1 MRISFRL
8 LATLGLAALLSAC
21 AGTPTAPT
29 RAQLPEDLSTRHLLA
44 DVPFYA
50 QDEYQCGPAALAMML
65 NQRGIEATPEAL
77 KERVYIPERKGSL
90 QVEMVAAAR
99 DKGMLVYPLE
109 PELQAVLRE
118 IDAGNPVLVMQNLA
132 FNWYPQWHYAVAIGY
147 DLAEQ
152 ELILHSGLQQEQR
165 EPFKLFLRTWQRTDN
180 WARVILPAD
189 QLPATAE
196 PLPYLRAAS
205 DLEQTG
211 QLDSAKNAYQTALI
225 RWPEQAAARLGLGN
239 VAWQQ
244 GDRSIAVAHFSEL
257 TRQFPALDAGWN
269 NLITGLTE
277 MGCQQAAEVAQHCS
291 DQRSDISAENDQNA
305 ACPLPA
311 CP

>member
-1 MRISFRL
+1 M
-8 LATLGLAALLSAC
+8 LSAC
-21 AGTPTAPT
+21 AGTQTIPDNS
-29 RAQLPEDLSTRHLLA
+29 QLPPDLHRQQLLD
-44 DVPFYA
+44 DVPFFA

-65 NQRGIEATPEAL
+65 NQRHIEATPEAL

-99 DKGMLVYPLE
+99 DQGLLVYPLA
-109 PELQAVLRE
+109 PELQAILTEVN
-118 IDAGNPVLVMQNLA
+118 AGNAVLVMQNLGL
-132 FNWYPQWHYAVAIGY
+132 NWFPQWHYAVVVGY
-147 DLAEQ
+147 DLNTR
-152 ELILHSGLQQEQR
+152 ELILHSGLQQAQR
-165 EPFKLFLRTWQRTDN
+165 EPFKLFLRTWSRAEN
-180 WARVILPAD
+180 WARVAMPTD

-211 QLDSAKNAYQTALI
+211 KLDSAKDAYQTALI
-225 RWPEQAAARLGLGN
+225 RWPEEPVARLGLGN

-244 GDRSIAVAHFSEL
+244 GDKSIAVAHFSEL

-269 NLITGLTE
+269 NLITGLND
-277 MGCQQAAEVAQHCS
+277 MGCEQAAKVAQQCFE
-291 DQRSDISAENDQNA
+291 QRTQTGAENGENA
-305 ACPLPA
+305 ACPLPV

>member
-1 MRISFRL
+1 MRTSLRL
-8 LATLGLAALLSAC
+8 LAALGLTALLSAC
-21 AGTPTAPT
+21 AGTPAAPT
-29 RAQLPEDLSTRHLLA
+29 QTQLPDDLSSRHLLD

-65 NQRGIEATPEAL
+65 NQRDIKATPEAL
-77 KERVYIPERKGSL
+77 KERVYIPARKGSL

-99 DKGMLVYPLE
+99 DKGLLVYPLE

-118 IDAGNPVLVMQNLA
+118 VDAGNPVLVMQNLA
-132 FNWYPQWHYAVAIGY
+132 FNWYPQWHYAVVIGY

-152 ELILHSGLQQEQR
+152 QLILHSGLQQEQR
-165 EPFKLFLRTWQRTDN
+165 EPFKLFLRTWQRADN
-180 WARVILPAD
+180 WARVMLPAN

-211 QLDSAKNAYQTALI
+211 KLDSAKEAYQTALI
-225 RWPEQAAARLGLGN
+225 RWPDEPSARLGLGN

-244 GDRSIAVAHFSEL
+244 GDKSIAIAHFSEL

-269 NLITGLTE
+269 NLITGLNE
-277 MGCQQAAEVAQHCS
+277 MNCKQAAQVAQNCA
-291 DQRSDISAENDQNA
+291 DQRSQAGAEKGQNA
-305 ACPLPA
+305 ACPLPI